1 MITQF
6 GVSQDPNDNPF
17 GSDAVYS
24 TEVKILWNYK
34 TETVVDGGDVRCS
47 LFDTLHVYMYMAG
60 DSLPWRLSRFPGEH
74 VYVAE
79 RAVPELV
86 QLAAMVSS

>member
-1 MITQF
+1 MSTNAPW
-6 GVSQDPNDNPF
+6 DDL
-17 GSDAVYS
+17 VYS
-24 TEVKILWNYK
+24 PEVKILWDYVA
-34 TETVVDGGDVRCS
+34 EQVIDGGDVHCS
-47 LFDTLHVYMYMAG
+47 LFDTFHVYMYMAG